1 MRYKESRYFKDWFRI
16 GGNELKRAQ
25 NLLDL
30 KDLGGAGFN
39 IQQAIKKY
47 LKGYMLSQ
55 GWELRRIHNLD
66 TLLNEA
72 IIYEPSLEEFRLP
85 CQKITEYYV
94 EAKIS
99 ACSEFRADRRRNKGV
114 SVHCGKDD
122 RETQKSCRRVI
133 CV

>member
-1 MRYKESRYFKDWFRI
+1 MRYEESRYFKDWFRI

-39 IQQAIKKY
+39 IQQAIEKY

-94 EAKIS
+94 EERYPLVVS
-99 ACSEFRADRRRNKGV
+99 SELTEEEIKGSLSIAEKMIEKLRSLV
-114 SVHCGKDD
+114 EG
-122 RETQKSCRRVI
+122 
-133 CV
+133 

>member
-1 MRYKESRYFKDWFRI
+1 MRYEESRYFKDWFRI

-25 NLLDL
+25 NLPDL

-39 IQQAIKKY
+39 IQQAIEKY

-94 EAKIS
+94 EERYPLVVS
-99 ACSEFRADRRRNKGV
+99 SELTEEEIKGSLSIAEKMIEKLRSLV
-114 SVHCGKDD
+114 EG
-122 RETQKSCRRVI
+122 
-133 CV
+133 